1 MVPLLRDTPES
12 TAKLEA
18 IFLGIYRRKRCIHLI
33 NAVRYITAKWRITTS
48 LAAAIAK

>member
-1 MVPLLRDTPES
+1 M
-12 TAKLEA
+12 LET

-33 NAVRYITAKWRITTS
+33 NAVRHSTVWPKVAKWRIATS

>member
-12 TAKLEA
+12 TAKLET